1 MEQVTFVFD
10 HQYENLTKVNFN
22 FTVHIIKKKRL
33 CSNAKKLLYVKFFTD
48 QEYRKMDQLKTE
60 KEGLQLCF
68 VLENMK
74 K

>member
-48 QEYRKMDQLKTE
+48 QEYRKWIS
-60 KEGLQLCF
+60 
-68 VLENMK
+68 
-74 K
+74 